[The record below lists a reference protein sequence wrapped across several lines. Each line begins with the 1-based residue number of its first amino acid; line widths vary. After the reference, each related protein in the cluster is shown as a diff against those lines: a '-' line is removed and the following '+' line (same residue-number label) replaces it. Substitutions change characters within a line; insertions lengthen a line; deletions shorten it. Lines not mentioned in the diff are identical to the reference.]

1 LGGGGVLPCQTGNRA
16 HRAQYRSGVDAIG
29 AGHLW
34 GLWGEEEAVVVV
46 VGCQDQK
53 IGWGQGFAPPNRK
66 PGAHAR
72 QAIKSLWGWGGVEL
86 WHRVDALFQGLSG
99 REPENERGRAIDPPN
114 TNIERAGS
122 IFTWA

>member
-1 LGGGGVLPCQTGNRA
+1 M
-16 HRAQYRSGVDAIG
+16 DAIG
-29 AGHLW
+29 AGRLW

-46 VGCQDQK
+46 VGHQDQK
-53 IGWGQGFAPPNRK
+53 IGWGQGFAPPNQKR
-66 PGAHAR
+66 GAHAR

-86 WHRVDALFQGLSG
+86 WHRVDALFQGLGG

-114 TNIERAGS
+114 TNIERAGL